1 MSLRVGSLVFATSQG
16 LGYLAKSFF
25 DHGVITDAVVIRHG
39 RRPENEDWF
48 PGQPRCPDLQRGK
61 TFLQDFCC
69 QMDVMLFFETPFVW
83 ELIPFCREYGVKT
96 AIMPMHECMPKRIPY
111 QPDLWLCP
119 SALDMQW
126 VSPRIHARM
135 AGNDIVC
142 PESKFL
148 PVPVEVPWRQR
159 TKAEIFVH
167 NAGWGGLKG
176 RNGTAELMEALH
188 YVKSS
193 ARFIIRSQEKLED
206 RYGKH
211 ACPGVEGSR
220 LDYRVGT
227 FPSSQLWEEG
237 DVFIF
242 PERFNGLSLPLQEA
256 RAAGMLVMATDRFPM
271 NTWLPSNV
279 HDSFSSGIHQVDN
292 DKCPLNDPE
301 TFINQVVSGLPCSC
315 PSPLIPVADF
325 RRSCVAAR
333 CADFDEAIL
342 DPLAIAQKIDE
353 WYGKDL
359 TEYSLQGR
367 EWAKSMSWEALKPR
381 YMEVLESLL

>member
-1 MSLRVGSLVFATSQG
+1 MSLRVGSLVFATTQG
-16 LGYLAKSFF
+16 LGILAKSFF
-25 DHGVITDAVVIRHG
+25 DHGIITDAVVIRHG

-48 PGQPRCPDLQRGK
+48 PGQPHCPDLQRGK
-61 TFLQDFCC
+61 TFLEDFCAK
-69 QMDVMLFFETPFVW
+69 MDVMLFFETPFVW

-96 AIMPMHECMPKRIPY
+96 VIMVMHECMPKQVPY

-119 SALDMQW
+119 SLLDLDQIKFITRGFEN
-126 VSPRIHARM
+126 SR
-135 AGNDIVC
+135 AGRDIFR
-142 PESKFL
+142 FL

-159 TKAEIFVH
+159 TKAEVFVH

-188 YVKSS
+188 YVKTP
-193 ARFIIRSQEKLED
+193 ARFIIRSQERLED

-227 FPSSQLWEEG
+227 FPSSQLWDEG

-271 NTWLPSNV
+271 NTWLP
-279 HDSFSSGIHQVDN
+279 Q
-292 DKCPLNDPE
+292 E
-301 TFINQVVSGLPCSC
+301 
-315 PSPLIPVADF
+315 PLIPVADY

-333 CADFDEAIL
+333 CADFDEAVV
-342 DPLAIAQKIDE
+342 DPLAIAKKIDE
-353 WYGKDL
+353 FYGADIS
-359 TEYSLQGR
+359 EYSRQGL
-367 EWAKSMSWEALKPR
+367 EWAKSMSWEALKPK
-381 YMEVLESLL
+381 YVEVLESLL